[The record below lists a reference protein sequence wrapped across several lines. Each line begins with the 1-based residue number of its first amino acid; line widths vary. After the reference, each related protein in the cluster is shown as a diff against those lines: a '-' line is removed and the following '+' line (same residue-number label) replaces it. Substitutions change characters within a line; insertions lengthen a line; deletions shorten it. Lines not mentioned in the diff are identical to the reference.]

1 MTQITRALA
10 HKSFDGMLEIFD
22 HESHACQCTM
32 RFAVYTPPQAASG
45 PVPVLWWL
53 SGLTCTWQNVNEK
66 SGIQRYAAEKG
77 LMVIFPDTSPRGVEV
92 PDNEDYDL
100 GQGAGFYINAT
111 QDPWAKN
118 FQMEEYVVNE
128 LCSTVRDHFHMADL
142 ERQGISGHSMGGHGA
157 LTLHLKHP
165 ERYKSV
171 SAFAPIVNPSQTP
184 WGEKCF
190 SAYLGDDQE
199 SWGDHDA
206 CELVKK
212 QRTEAHMLVDVGGA
226 DQFENPY
233 LMSSHFVDACKSAG
247 QKLTHHVRDGYDHSY
262 YFVGSFL
269 DHHMAHHAANLGA
282 T

>member
-1 MTQITRALA
+1 MTEITRALS
-10 HKSFDGMLEIFD
+10 HKSFDGILDVFD
-22 HESHACQCTM
+22 HDSHACQCTM
-32 RFAVYTPPQAASG
+32 RFAVYSPPQAATG

-66 SGIQRYAAEKG
+66 SGIQRYAAEHG
-77 LMVIFPDTSPRGVEV
+77 LMVIFPDTSPRG
-92 PDNEDYDL
+92 DNVADSEDYDL
-100 GQGAGFYINAT
+100 GQGAGFYVNAT
-111 QDPWAKN
+111 QDPWVKH

-128 LCSTVRDHFHMADL
+128 LCRIVRDNIHMADL

-190 SAYLGDDQE
+190 AAYLGDEQ
-199 SWGDHDA
+199 SGWADHDA
-206 CELVKK
+206 CELVAR
-212 QRTEAHMLVDVGGA
+212 QPSGAHMLIDVGGS
-226 DQFENPY
+226 DQFEEPY
-233 LMSSHFVDACKSAG
+233 LMSSRFVDVCENAG
-247 QKLTHHVRDGYDHSY
+247 QKLTHNVRDGYDHSY

-269 DHHMAHHAANLGA
+269 DSHLAHPAAILGA
-282 T
+282 K